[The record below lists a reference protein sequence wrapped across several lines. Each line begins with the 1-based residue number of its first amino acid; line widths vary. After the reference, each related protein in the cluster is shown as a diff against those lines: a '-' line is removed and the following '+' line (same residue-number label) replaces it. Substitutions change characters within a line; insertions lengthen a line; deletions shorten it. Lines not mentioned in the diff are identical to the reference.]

1 MDRIN
6 TATKAVDLYGAG
18 KHGFKN
24 SNATLGT
31 PATDLNAEWANGVTE
46 EHLNL
51 IEGAGL
57 VPALATLT
65 QVRQA
70 VKRLA
75 GANVRTITV
84 VGPTALTADDA
95 GLIVLDATANAV
107 TITLPAANLV
117 VGVPLQFQ
125 FVRID
130 TSANAVTINRAG
142 ADTFVGGATSFV
154 LVGQGDTRTVRSD
167 ATSKWATLALSA
179 LGYAQTWQNVIGSR
193 AVGTNYTNTTGRPIE
208 VLVMANTTAA
218 AGAVLT
224 TVVGGVTLGAFAGL
238 YSASGGASA
247 IAQFVVPSGTVYS
260 VAMSGG
266 GSPVLASWVEL
277 R

>member
-51 IEGAGL
+51 IEGVGL

-247 IAQFVVPSGTVYS
+247 IAQFVVPSGAVYS

-266 GSPVLASWVEL
+266 GSPALASWVEL